1 MRILTC
7 MLALA
12 GALPL
17 PLAGQV
23 RYSVTFGATGG
34 TALLRD
40 RIFQDIEVTQT
51 IAPTVILGASVPV
64 SRRERAGLEVAL
76 GFAGSRIEESGF
88 PTTDGPGFRT
98 LSVTFGVEGPLF
110 SQFTYHGA
118 AGLMKYLADD
128 MEGIFRQGGPLLL
141 VLAGGVDYHLPIRG
155 PVGLVARIRY
165 DYQRFST
172 DELRATGFTGTQDVH
187 RIGLGLGLEYP
198 RP

>member
-51 IAPTVILGASVPV
+51 IAPTVILGASVPL
-64 SRRERAGLEVAL
+64 SRRERAGLEAAL
-76 GFAGSRIEESGF
+76 GFAGSRIEENGF
-88 PTTDGPGFRT
+88 PTTEGPSFRT
-98 LSVTFGVEGPLF
+98 LSLTFGIAGPFFPRL
-110 SQFTYHGA
+110 TYRGA
-118 AGLMKYLADD
+118 VGFMKYLADE
-128 MEGIFRQGGPLLL
+128 EGIFRQGDPLLL
-141 VLAGGVDYHLPIRG
+141 VLAAGLDYHLPMSG
-155 PVGLVARIRY
+155 SVGLVARIRY